1 MIIRR
6 RTIETKPDGTRVETI
21 EYAPEFRGVP
31 ESPVAPK
38 HEPCMFDSLPPGT
51 YGLVCPCP
59 RCSPQYS
66 THDRILP
73 IISTTSPFG
82 E

>member
-21 EYAPEFRGVP
+21 EYAPEVFPAVP
-31 ESPVAPK
+31 RTVTTT
-38 HEPCMFDSLPPGT
+38 EPCLFDSLPPGT

-59 RCSPQYS
+59 RCSPRSS
-66 THDRILP
+66 TSSQPLPRINFTAP
-73 IISTTSPFG
+73 HTY
-82 E
+82 